1 MNVVLISK
9 PKQKGVYMMGVIIS
23 IIWMKRMKVIEVKQ
37 LAQNI
42 TQLISGDTGIGME
55 IYLTPQM

>member
-1 MNVVLISK
+1 MVD
-9 PKQKGVYMMGVIIS
+9 VIIS

-55 IYLTPQM
+55 IYLTPLM

>member
-23 IIWMKRMKVIEVKQ
+23 IIWMKRMKVVEVK
-37 LAQNI
+37 
-42 TQLISGDTGIGME
+42 
-55 IYLTPQM
+55 